1 MLYIAFDKGH
11 KKLSQYPITRAIL
24 KEVNFTK
31 TVTRV
36 RQIEGATKGDIDTL
50 GEIDLTPAH
59 LWEIRHET
67 KCKTPIIFDNKKRFY
82 YMLCELTEPVI
93 EDAKVIELNPK
104 DDE

>member
-31 TVTRV
+31 IATR
-36 RQIEGATKGDIDTL
+36 RREIEGATKDDIDTL
-50 GEIDLTPAH
+50 CEVDITPEH

-67 KCKTPIIFDNKKRFY
+67 SCKTIVIVDSKKRFY
-82 YMLCELTEPVI
+82 YLLCELTDPVI
-93 EDAKVIELNPK
+93 EDAKVIELNPE